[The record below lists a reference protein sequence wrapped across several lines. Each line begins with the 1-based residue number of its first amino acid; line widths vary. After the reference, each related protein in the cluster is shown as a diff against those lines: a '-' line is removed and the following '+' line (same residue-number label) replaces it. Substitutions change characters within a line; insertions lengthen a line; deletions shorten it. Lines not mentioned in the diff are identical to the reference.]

1 MPSMKVSVDRL
12 YQKTGSPTERKER
25 DVRQIAN
32 DIFADLLPPPSR
44 QKHRSQQQEESLSRR
59 RSESRLGVLPFVFL
73 LLSFFGTACGE
84 RPMTAKEDQAIRL
97 VKSYA
102 PSEGYFS
109 IVSNVDHK
117 ARESGQA
124 GNAWSWRMWEAG
136 LQSQTDRLVE
146 TLSQYLNVFEA
157 PGGRWVRFTY
167 ADRKGIHEAAWEVDI
182 YRKRVVP
189 QNTLA
194 RELTTPAD
202 AQRAVLPPHLTG
214 PGTWAGGD

>member
-1 MPSMKVSVDRL
+1 MPLTKVSVDRL
-12 YQKTGSPTERKER
+12 YQKTGSPTEKKER
-25 DVRQIAN
+25 AVRQVAD
-32 DIFADLLPPPSR
+32 DIFAALLSPPSHRKQRSQR
-44 QKHRSQQQEESLSRR
+44 QKENLSRR

-84 RPMTAKEDQAIRL
+84 RPMTAKEAQAIRL

-102 PSEGYFS
+102 PGGGYFS
-109 IVSNVDHK
+109 VISNVDHK

-124 GNAWSWRMWEAG
+124 GNAWSRRTWEAG
-136 LQSQTDRLVE
+136 LQSHTDRLVE

-157 PGGRWVRFTY
+157 PGGRWVRLTY
-167 ADRKGIHEAAWEVDI
+167 VDSKGVHEAAWKVDI
-182 YRKRVVP
+182 YNKRVVP

>member
-44 QKHRSQQQEESLSRR
+44 RKHRSQQQEESLSRR

-84 RPMTAKEDQAIRL
+84 RPMTAKEEQAIRL

-109 IVSNVDHK
+109 VVSNVDHK

-136 LQSQTDRLVE
+136 LQSQTDRLAE
-146 TLSQYLNVFEA
+146 TLSQYFNIFEA

-167 ADRKGIHEAAWEVDI
+167 ADSKGVHEAAWKVDI

-202 AQRAVLPPHLTG
+202 AQRAVLPPNLTG

>member
-1 MPSMKVSVDRL
+1 MPLTQVSVDRL
-12 YQKTGSPTERKER
+12 YQKTGSPIEKQER
-25 DVRQIAN
+25 DVRQIPN
-32 DIFADLLPPPSR
+32 DIFADLLSLPFR
-44 QKHRSQQQEESLSRR
+44 RKHHSQQQKERLSQRLPG
-59 RSESRLGVLPFVFL
+59 SRLGVAPLVFL
-73 LLSFFGTACGE
+73 LLSFFWTACSE
-84 RPMTAKEDQAIRL
+84 QPMSAKEEQAIRL

-102 PSEGYFS
+102 PGGGYFS
-109 IVSNVDHK
+109 VISNIDHK

-124 GNAWSWRMWEAG
+124 GNAWSRRTWEAG
-136 LQSQTDRLVE
+136 LPSQTDRLVE

-157 PGGRWVRFTY
+157 PGGRWVRLTY
-167 ADRKGIHEAAWEVDI
+167 ADSKGVHEAAWEVDI
-182 YRKRVVP
+182 YSKRVVP

>member
-1 MPSMKVSVDRL
+1 MPLTKVSVDRL
-12 YQKTGSPTERKER
+12 YQKTGSPTEKKER
-25 DVRQIAN
+25 DVRQIAD
-32 DIFADLLPPPSR
+32 DIFADLLSSPSR
-44 QKHRSQQQEESLSRR
+44 RKQHSQQQKERLSQRLPG
-59 RSESRLGVLPFVFL
+59 SRTGVVPLVFL
-73 LLSFFGTACGE
+73 LLSFFGTACSE
-84 RPMTAKEDQAIRL
+84 QPMSAKEEQAIRL

-102 PSEGYFS
+102 PDEGYFS
-109 IVSNVDHK
+109 VSSNIAHK

-124 GNAWSWRMWEAG
+124 GNAWSRRTWEAG

-157 PGGRWVRFTY
+157 PGGRWVRLTY
-167 ADRKGIHEAAWEVDI
+167 ADSQGVHEAAWEVDI
-182 YRKRVVP
+182 YSKRVVP

-194 RELTTPAD
+194 RRLTTPAD

>member
-1 MPSMKVSVDRL
+1 MPSMKVSVDCL

-44 QKHRSQQQEESLSRR
+44 RKHRSQQQEESLSRR

-84 RPMTAKEDQAIRL
+84 RPMTAKEEQAIRL

-157 PGGRWVRFTY
+157 PGGRWVRFAY
-167 ADRKGIHEAAWEVDI
+167 ADSKGIHEAAWEVDI

-194 RELTTPAD
+194 QELTTPAD